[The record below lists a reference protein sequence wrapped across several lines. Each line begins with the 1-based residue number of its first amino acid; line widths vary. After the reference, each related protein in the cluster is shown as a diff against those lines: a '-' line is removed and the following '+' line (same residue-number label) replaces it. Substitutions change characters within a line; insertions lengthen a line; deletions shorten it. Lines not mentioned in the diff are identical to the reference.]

1 VIEYAQWIAIFVAL
15 INLFLSFSDKRLFK
29 FFKTSGATV
38 PEKGINLNALG
49 TILRWRLIRMYSRG
63 FILKS
68 ENNTY
73 YFNENVYRS
82 KRKTRQIRVII
93 LVFLTILIV
102 LCVVYLPQ

>member
-1 VIEYAQWIAIFVAL
+1 MIEYAQWIAIFVAL

-29 FFKTSGATV
+29 FFKTSDATA
-38 PEKGINLNALG
+38 PEKGINIDALG
-49 TILRWRLIRMYSRG
+49 TLLRWRLKRMHRKG

-73 YFNENVYRS
+73 YFDENIYRS

-93 LVFLTILIV
+93 LVILTILIV
-102 LCVVYLPQ
+102 LYIIYLSR

>member
-1 VIEYAQWIAIFVAL
+1 MIEYAQWIAIFVAL

-29 FFKTSGATV
+29 FFKTSNATN
-38 PEKGINLNALG
+38 PEKGINIEALG
-49 TILRWRLIRMYSRG
+49 TLLRWRLKRMHRRG

-73 YFNENVYRS
+73 YFDENIYRS

-93 LVFLTILIV
+93 LVTLAILVVLSIV
-102 LCVVYLPQ
+102 SLPK